1 MYKFF
6 IALTLQTLSELPRYR
21 VVSTLLIVVV
31 YGLLL
36 TARLTG
42 TPEWL
47 AAIACLPLYTLLI
60 VITYRRLRNAAL
72 SGGWI
77 GFMILVFNVGPE
89 WNGFHLGNLIN
100 LLPVILAWAAPT
112 NSGANP
118 QTV

>member
-1 MYKFF
+1 M
-6 IALTLQTLSELPRYR
+6 AVTLQKLSELPRYR
-21 VVSTLLIVVV
+21 VASLLLIVAV

-36 TARLTG
+36 TARFTG
-42 TPEWL
+42 SPEWL

-77 GFMILVFNVGPE
+77 GFMILIFNLGPE
-89 WNGFHLGNLIN
+89 WNGFYLGNLIN
-100 LLPVILAWAAPT
+100 LLPVILAWAVPT

-118 QTV
+118 QIV